1 MNKKLYVIILVVFI
15 LGCTKYDNGPL
26 ITFRS
31 KTKRICKTWVYE
43 SIVNTDLGITITSNL
58 PDIEM
63 TFKSDGKYYENNG
76 VYGEWKFKGE
86 VDLEIK
92 KIYKQDSVVVQN
104 YEISRLSNTELWL
117 RKNNEIHH
125 FKRK

>member
-1 MNKKLYVIILVVFI
+1 MKKSILLFI
-15 LGCTKYDNGPL
+15 FIEILSSCTKYDNGPL

-31 KTKRICKTWVYE
+31 KTKRLCHTWVYE
-43 SIVNTDLGITITSNL
+43 SIVNTSLGITITSNL
-58 PDIEM
+58 PNIEM
-63 TFKSDGKYYENNG
+63 TFEKNGKYFESNN
-76 VYGEWKFKGE
+76 VTGEWKFKGE

-92 KIYKQDSVVVQN
+92 KFFPNDSIVIEVF
-104 YEISRLSNTELWL
+104 EISRLSNTELWL